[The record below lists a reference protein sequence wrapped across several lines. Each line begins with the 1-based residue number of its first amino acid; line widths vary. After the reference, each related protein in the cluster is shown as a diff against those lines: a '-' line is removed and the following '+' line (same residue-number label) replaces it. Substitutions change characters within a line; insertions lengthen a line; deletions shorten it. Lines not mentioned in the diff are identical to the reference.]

1 MSDKFQYW
9 KERTE
14 KHDLIHDIRKINDN
28 SCKQCYPAAIT
39 DKKFIR
45 FWKWY
50 REEIPEVEECTAKTE
65 EFFNEYLEEGQDFDT
80 RKWKR
85 NNRLNNI
92 RGKIT
97 KLLSSMRYSE
107 SPKITEQEIGERL
120 IEMTVASNKFE
131 GSIKKAK
138 ELWTEYKKTEKSDME
153 YSEENLIDKTIT
165 KRILKENE
173 KIRKKKNQKQ
183 DIHKLKAQQVKEK

>member
-1 MSDKFQYW
+1 MSDKFQHW

-50 REEIPEVEECTAKTE
+50 REEVPEVEECTVKTE
-65 EFFNEYLEEGQDFDT
+65 EFFNEYLEEGQDFGT
-80 RKWKR
+80 RKWRR
-85 NNRLNNI
+85 NNRLNSI
-92 RGKIT
+92 REKIT

-120 IEMTVASNKFE
+120 IEMTAISKKF
-131 GSIKKAK
+131 IKSMKEAG

-153 YSEENLIDKTIT
+153 YSERNSVDKTIT
-165 KRILKENE
+165 KQILKKNE
-173 KIRKKKNQKQ
+173 KNP
-183 DIHKLKAQQVKEK
+183 EK